1 MSSDLVIFGVG
12 DVMVK
17 RDDPQSIFS
26 QVWDTLADPSTISF
40 GNCES
45 TYADRFSRNPA
56 TRGMALGPPKNVEA
70 LRCFDVMSF
79 ANNHHLDAGYEA
91 FFETLKHLGDAEIA
105 VCGAGADIDE
115 ARRPAVVERD
125 GVRVAFLGYSSILF
139 PGYAADDGKAGCAPL
154 RVTTHYQ
161 MVEIEQPGSRPEVL
175 TFADRDDL
183 ANLVDDVRKAK
194 EIADIVIVTPHW
206 GVHFAPA
213 EVADYETEVAKAA
226 IDAGADA
233 VFGHHQHILK
243 GVEVYKGKPIFHG
256 LGNFAMDVYIAEHTA
271 SPAFHEMRSRY
282 PEHAVGYRPETPTYP
297 FHPDARRTGIAK
309 CVVRDGQVVEAAFL
323 PCLINHDGQPV
334 ILRGGEPDFD
344 VIAGY
349 LAEISS
355 QVGFDTRFKVDGDEV
370 AIDLGYDG

>member
-1 MSSDLVIFGVG
+1 
-12 DVMVK
+12 
-17 RDDPQSIFS
+17 
-26 QVWDTLADPSTISF
+26 
-40 GNCES
+40 
-45 TYADRFSRNPA
+45 
-56 TRGMALGPPKNVEA
+56 
-70 LRCFDVMSF
+70 
-79 ANNHHLDAGYEA
+79 
-91 FFETLKHLGDAEIA
+91 
-105 VCGAGADIDE
+105 
-115 ARRPAVVERD
+115 
-125 GVRVAFLGYSSILF
+125 
-139 PGYAADDGKAGCAPL
+139 
-154 RVTTHYQ
+154 